1 MTSPRSSRLQLL
13 IANSSDVQRRS
24 LPAHGDS
31 LSNYNLPGKR
41 PPRGDGEIAG
51 DRNPFRSYSITPKF
65 DLIKP
70 ELNAIDADVMLALKI
85 FISPE

>member
-1 MTSPRSSRLQLL
+1 MFSADHCPPS
-13 IANSSDVQRRS
+13 
-24 LPAHGDS
+24 DS
-31 LSNYNLPGKR
+31 LSNYNLPGNR